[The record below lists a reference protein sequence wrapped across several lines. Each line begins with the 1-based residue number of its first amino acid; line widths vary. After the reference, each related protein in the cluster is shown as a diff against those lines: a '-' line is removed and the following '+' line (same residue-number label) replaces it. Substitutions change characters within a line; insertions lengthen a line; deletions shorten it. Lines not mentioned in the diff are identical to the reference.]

1 MEAPSLTALLALI
14 SLVLGVL
21 LSLVTEGEWQ
31 EERAVWGMF
40 RGLAWF
46 LLLLAPLLMLV
57 R

>member
-1 MEAPSLTALLALI
+1 MEDPSFTALLPLMA
-14 SLVLGVL
+14 LVLGIL
-21 LSLVTEGEWQ
+21 LYCVTEVELQ
-31 EERAVWGMF
+31 EERSVWVMF

>member
-1 MEAPSLTALLALI
+1 MEDPSLTALFALI

-21 LSLVTEGEWQ
+21 LYLVTEVELQ
-31 EERAVWGMF
+31 EERSVWVMF

>member
-1 MEAPSLTALLALI
+1 MEDPSFTALLALM

-21 LSLVTEGEWQ
+21 LYCVTEVELQ
-31 EERAVWGMF
+31 EERSVWVMC